1 MIFFAVIVVFCL
13 LGFGWHRY
21 LWFDLQYDEVITKYC
36 NEYKVQKS
44 LAYAVIKAESNFK
57 TDVVSSKGAVGLMQI
72 MPSTATFVANSI
84 DKKSF
89 DLKNP
94 RDNIQIGIYYLS
106 YLQTKFDDVTF
117 VVASYN
123 AGENKVKKW
132 LEKGGKLLFDETEI
146 YVKKVKRNIKIFE
159 SLYN

>member
-21 LWFDLQYDEVITKYC
+21 LWFDLQYDDVVSKYC

-57 TDVVSSKGAVGLMQI
+57 TDAVSSKGAVGLMQI

-123 AGENKVKKW
+123 AGENNVKKW
-132 LEKGGKLLFDETEI
+132 IENGGKIPYPETKTYLKRVTLNQKI
-146 YVKKVKRNIKIFE
+146 YNA
-159 SLYN
+159 LYK